1 MSELIKINNQQLP
14 VKEYNG
20 KRVVTF
26 KEIDTVHKRAP
37 GTAGRSF
44 RENRNRFIEGVDY
57 FRRNSS
63 EARNEYG
70 IAAPNGLVLITESGY
85 LMLAK
90 SFNDD
95 LAWQVQRELVNSY
108 FRNKP
113 EQYEAE
119 QLTLETAEYH
129 YYPKAW
135 HGSPVI
141 TAADFAH
148 FTGMSK
154 EAIYPYFHK
163 HPNFDIF
170 HYRHLKN
177 AELRDFK
184 AENPSIP
191 RCIADLYIITRKGCE
206 CMLKYFGL
214 AADIPLLEKQEKEIS
229 PKLDKLNKG
238 KTYNAAFID
247 ELFRKEGVFMYGEE
261 YIPLNTAVQ
270 YFCYASLFATPD
282 AKATGQAHCV
292 ELRARDPKKPDT
304 EYSFMGFN
312 RAGIR
317 HVVSLHNMMI
327 LGDKI
332 HK

>member
-90 SFNDD
+90 SFTDD

-108 FRNKP
+108 FRSKT
-113 EQYEAE
+113 EQFEPE

-129 YYPKAW
+129 YYPKTW
-135 HGSPVI
+135 HGNPVR

-177 AELRDFK
+177 AELRAFK
-184 AENPSIP
+184 AENPSVP

-214 AADIPLLEKQEKEIS
+214 TADIPILEQKQEKLLEQKQEEPAIQ
-229 PKLDKLNKG
+229 PRKAF
-238 KTYNAAFID
+238 TAA
-247 ELFRKEGVFMYGEE
+247 E
-261 YIPLNTAVQ
+261 YIAALEILNDLRLKFKKELESENCMFPSTTKQNLEAVCRAMGHFSIPLITI
-270 YFCYASLFATPD
+270 
-282 AKATGQAHCV
+282 GQ
-292 ELRARDPKKPDT
+292 
-304 EYSFMGFN
+304 N
-312 RAGIR
+312 
-317 HVVSLHNMMI
+317 
-327 LGDKI
+327 DKVI
-332 HK
+332 

>member
-1 MSELIKINNQQLP
+1 MNNEIITKTDNQFGTVRCIEENGTVLFCASDVAKALGYVNANKAVGTHCLAITKRYSTISGRRKQEINFIPECDVYRLICHSKLPDAIRFEKWVFEDVVPNAVHGKQNSEP
-14 VKEYNG
+14 
-20 KRVVTF
+20 
-26 KEIDTVHKRAP
+26 
-37 GTAGRSF
+37 
-44 RENRNRFIEGVDY
+44 
-57 FRRNSS
+57 
-63 EARNEYG
+63 
-70 IAAPNGLVLITESGY
+70 
-85 LMLAK
+85 
-90 SFNDD
+90 
-95 LAWQVQRELVNSY
+95 
-108 FRNKP
+108 
-113 EQYEAE
+113 E

-206 CMLKYFGL
+206 CMLRYFGL
-214 AADIPLLEKQEKEIS
+214 TADIPLLEKQEKEIS
-229 PKLDKLNKG
+229 PKLEKLNKG

>member
-14 VKEYNG
+14 IKEYNG
-20 KRVVTF
+20 QRVVTF
-26 KEIDTVHKRAP
+26 KEIDAVHKRTP
-37 GTAGRSF
+37 GTAHRNF
-44 RENRNRFIEGVDY
+44 KANRNRFIEGVDY
-57 FRRNSS
+57 YKLQKDEIRPFGINS
-63 EARNEYG
+63 
-70 IAAPNGLVLITESGY
+70 PNGGIIITESGY

-108 FRNKP
+108 FRSKT

-129 YYPKAW
+129 YYPKTW
-135 HGSPVI
+135 HGNPVI

-177 AELRDFK
+177 AELRAFK
-184 AENPSIP
+184 AENPSVP

-214 AADIPLLEKQEKEIS
+214 TADIPILEQKQEKLLEQKQEEPAIQ
-229 PKLDKLNKG
+229 PRKAF
-238 KTYNAAFID
+238 TAA
-247 ELFRKEGVFMYGEE
+247 E
-261 YIPLNTAVQ
+261 YIAALEILNDLRLKFKKELESENCMFPSTTKQNLEAVCRAMGHVSIPLITI
-270 YFCYASLFATPD
+270 
-282 AKATGQAHCV
+282 GQ
-292 ELRARDPKKPDT
+292 
-304 EYSFMGFN
+304 N
-312 RAGIR
+312 
-317 HVVSLHNMMI
+317 
-327 LGDKI
+327 DKVI
-332 HK
+332 

>member
-26 KEIDTVHKRAP
+26 KEIDAVHKRTP
-37 GTAGRSF
+37 GTAGRNF

-57 FRRNSS
+57 YKLQIDEIRRFGINS
-63 EARNEYG
+63 
-70 IAAPNGLVLITESGY
+70 PNGGILLTESGY

-108 FRNKP
+108 FRSKT
-113 EQYEAE
+113 EQFEPE

-129 YYPKAW
+129 YYPKTW

-177 AELRDFK
+177 AELRAFK
-184 AENPSIP
+184 AENPSVP

-214 AADIPLLEKQEKEIS
+214 TADIPILEQKQEKLLEQKQEEPAIQ
-229 PKLDKLNKG
+229 PRKAF
-238 KTYNAAFID
+238 TAA
-247 ELFRKEGVFMYGEE
+247 E
-261 YIPLNTAVQ
+261 YIAALEILNDLRLKFKKELESENCMFPSTTKQNLEAVCRAMGHVSIPLITI
-270 YFCYASLFATPD
+270 
-282 AKATGQAHCV
+282 GQ
-292 ELRARDPKKPDT
+292 
-304 EYSFMGFN
+304 N
-312 RAGIR
+312 
-317 HVVSLHNMMI
+317 
-327 LGDKI
+327 DKVI
-332 HK
+332 

>member
-14 VKEYNG
+14 IKEYNG
-20 KRVVTF
+20 QRVVTF
-26 KEIDTVHKRAP
+26 KEIDAVHKRTP
-37 GTAGRSF
+37 GTAHRNF
-44 RENRNRFIEGVDY
+44 KANRNRFIEGVDY
-57 FRRNSS
+57 YKLKKDENRPFGINS
-63 EARNEYG
+63 
-70 IAAPNGLVLITESGY
+70 PNGGIIITESGY

-108 FRNKP
+108 FRSKT
-113 EQYEAE
+113 EQFEPE

-129 YYPKAW
+129 YYPKTW
-135 HGSPVI
+135 HGNPVI

-177 AELRDFK
+177 AELRAFK
-184 AENPSIP
+184 AENPSVP

-214 AADIPLLEKQEKEIS
+214 TADIPILEQKQEKLLEQKQEEPAIQ
-229 PKLDKLNKG
+229 PRKAF
-238 KTYNAAFID
+238 TAA
-247 ELFRKEGVFMYGEE
+247 E
-261 YIPLNTAVQ
+261 YIAALEILNDLRLKFKKELESENCMFPSTTKQNLEAVCRAMGHVSIPLITI
-270 YFCYASLFATPD
+270 
-282 AKATGQAHCV
+282 GQ
-292 ELRARDPKKPDT
+292 
-304 EYSFMGFN
+304 N
-312 RAGIR
+312 
-317 HVVSLHNMMI
+317 
-327 LGDKI
+327 DKVI
-332 HK
+332 

>member
-14 VKEYNG
+14 IKEYNG
-20 KRVVTF
+20 QRVVTF
-26 KEIDTVHKRAP
+26 KEIDAVHKRTP
-37 GTAGRSF
+37 GTAHRNF
-44 RENRNRFIEGVDY
+44 KANRNRFIEGVDY
-57 FRRNSS
+57 YKLQKDEIRPFGINS
-63 EARNEYG
+63 
-70 IAAPNGLVLITESGY
+70 PNGGIIITESGY

-90 SFNDD
+90 SFTDD

-119 QLTLETAEYH
+119 QLTLETAEFH
-129 YYPKAW
+129 YYPKTW

-177 AELRDFK
+177 AELRAFK
-184 AENPSIP
+184 AENPSVP

-214 AADIPLLEKQEKEIS
+214 TADIPILEQKQEKLLEQKQEEPAIQ
-229 PKLDKLNKG
+229 PRKAF
-238 KTYNAAFID
+238 TAA
-247 ELFRKEGVFMYGEE
+247 E
-261 YIPLNTAVQ
+261 YIAALEILNDLRLKFKKELESENCMFPSTTKQNLEAVCRAMGHVSIPLITI
-270 YFCYASLFATPD
+270 
-282 AKATGQAHCV
+282 GQ
-292 ELRARDPKKPDT
+292 
-304 EYSFMGFN
+304 N
-312 RAGIR
+312 
-317 HVVSLHNMMI
+317 
-327 LGDKI
+327 DKVI
-332 HK
+332 

>member
-14 VKEYNG
+14 IKEYNG
-20 KRVVTF
+20 QRVVTF
-26 KEIDTVHKRAP
+26 KEIDAVHKRTP
-37 GTAGRSF
+37 GTAHRNF
-44 RENRNRFIEGVDY
+44 KANRNRFIEGVDY
-57 FRRNSS
+57 YKLQKDEIRPFGINS
-63 EARNEYG
+63 
-70 IAAPNGLVLITESGY
+70 PNGGIIITESGY

-129 YYPKAW
+129 YYPKTW

-163 HPNFDIF
+163 HPNFDIL

-177 AELRDFK
+177 AELRTFK
-184 AENPSIP
+184 TENPSVP

-214 AADIPLLEKQEKEIS
+214 TADIPILEQKQEKLLEQKQEEPAIQ
-229 PKLDKLNKG
+229 PRKAF
-238 KTYNAAFID
+238 TAA
-247 ELFRKEGVFMYGEE
+247 E
-261 YIPLNTAVQ
+261 YIAALEILNDLRLKFKKELESENCMFPSTTKQNLEAVCRAMGHVSIPLITI
-270 YFCYASLFATPD
+270 
-282 AKATGQAHCV
+282 GQ
-292 ELRARDPKKPDT
+292 
-304 EYSFMGFN
+304 N
-312 RAGIR
+312 
-317 HVVSLHNMMI
+317 
-327 LGDKI
+327 DKVI
-332 HK
+332 

>member
-1 MSELIKINNQQLP
+1 MNKLIKINNQPLP
-14 VKEYNG
+14 IKEYNG
-20 KRVVTF
+20 QRVVTF
-26 KEIDTVHKRAP
+26 KEIDAVHKRTP
-37 GTAGRSF
+37 GTAHRNF
-44 RENRNRFIEGVDY
+44 KANRNRFIEGVDY
-57 FRRNSS
+57 YKLQKDEIRPFGINS
-63 EARNEYG
+63 
-70 IAAPNGLVLITESGY
+70 PNGGIIITESGY

-90 SFNDD
+90 SFTDD

-119 QLTLETAEYH
+119 QLTLETAEFH
-129 YYPKAW
+129 YYPKTW

-177 AELRDFK
+177 AELRAFK
-184 AENPSIP
+184 AENPSVP

-214 AADIPLLEKQEKEIS
+214 TADIPILEQKQEKLLEQKQEELLEQKQEEPAIQ
-229 PKLDKLNKG
+229 PRKAF
-238 KTYNAAFID
+238 TAA
-247 ELFRKEGVFMYGEE
+247 E
-261 YIPLNTAVQ
+261 YIAALEILNDLRLKFKKELESENCMFPSTTKQNLEAVCRAMGHVSIPLITI
-270 YFCYASLFATPD
+270 
-282 AKATGQAHCV
+282 GQ
-292 ELRARDPKKPDT
+292 
-304 EYSFMGFN
+304 N
-312 RAGIR
+312 
-317 HVVSLHNMMI
+317 
-327 LGDKI
+327 DKVI
-332 HK
+332 

>member
-63 EARNEYG
+63 EARNEFG

-90 SFNDD
+90 SFTDD

-108 FRNKP
+108 FRNKA
-113 EQYEAE
+113 EQFEPE
-119 QLTLETAEYH
+119 QLTLETTEYH
-129 YYPKAW
+129 YYPKTW

-177 AELRDFK
+177 AELRAFK
-184 AENPSIP
+184 AENPSVP

-214 AADIPLLEKQEKEIS
+214 AADIPILERKREKLLEQEQEKPAIQ
-229 PKLDKLNKG
+229 PRKAF
-238 KTYNAAFID
+238 TAA
-247 ELFRKEGVFMYGEE
+247 E
-261 YIPLNTAVQ
+261 YIAALEILNDLRLKFKKELESENCMFPSTTKQNLEAVCRAMGHVSIPLITI
-270 YFCYASLFATPD
+270 
-282 AKATGQAHCV
+282 GQ
-292 ELRARDPKKPDT
+292 
-304 EYSFMGFN
+304 N
-312 RAGIR
+312 
-317 HVVSLHNMMI
+317 
-327 LGDKI
+327 DKVI
-332 HK
+332 

>member
-1 MSELIKINNQQLP
+1 MNNEIITKTDNQFGTVRCIEENGTVLFCASDVAKALGYVNANKAVGTHCLAITKRYSTISGRRKQEINFIPECDVYRLICHSKLPDAIRFEKWVFEDVVPNAVHGKQNSEP
-14 VKEYNG
+14 
-20 KRVVTF
+20 
-26 KEIDTVHKRAP
+26 
-37 GTAGRSF
+37 
-44 RENRNRFIEGVDY
+44 
-57 FRRNSS
+57 
-63 EARNEYG
+63 
-70 IAAPNGLVLITESGY
+70 
-85 LMLAK
+85 
-90 SFNDD
+90 
-95 LAWQVQRELVNSY
+95 
-108 FRNKP
+108 
-113 EQYEAE
+113 E

-206 CMLKYFGL
+206 CMLRYFGL
-214 AADIPLLEKQEKEIS
+214 TADIPLLEKQEKEIS
-229 PKLDKLNKG
+229 PKLEKLNKG
-238 KTYNAAFID
+238 KTYNAAFIA

>member
-1 MSELIKINNQQLP
+1 MSELIKINNQQLH

-85 LMLAK
+85 LMLTK
-90 SFNDD
+90 SFTDD

-108 FRNKP
+108 FRSKT
-113 EQYEAE
+113 EQFEPE

-129 YYPKAW
+129 YYPKTW
-135 HGSPVI
+135 HGNPVI

-177 AELRDFK
+177 AELRAFK
-184 AENPSIP
+184 AENPSVP

-214 AADIPLLEKQEKEIS
+214 TADIPILEQKQEKLLEQKQEEPAIQ
-229 PKLDKLNKG
+229 PRKAF
-238 KTYNAAFID
+238 TAA
-247 ELFRKEGVFMYGEE
+247 E
-261 YIPLNTAVQ
+261 YIAALEILNDLRLKFKKELESENCMFPSTTKQNLEAVCRAMGHVSIPLITI
-270 YFCYASLFATPD
+270 
-282 AKATGQAHCV
+282 GQ
-292 ELRARDPKKPDT
+292 
-304 EYSFMGFN
+304 N
-312 RAGIR
+312 
-317 HVVSLHNMMI
+317 
-327 LGDKI
+327 DKVI
-332 HK
+332 

>member
-14 VKEYNG
+14 IKEYNG
-20 KRVVTF
+20 QRVVTF
-26 KEIDTVHKRAP
+26 KEIDAVHKRTP
-37 GTAGRSF
+37 GTAHRNF
-44 RENRNRFIEGVDY
+44 KANRNRFIEGVDY
-57 FRRNSS
+57 YKLQKDEIRPFGINS
-63 EARNEYG
+63 
-70 IAAPNGLVLITESGY
+70 PNGGIIITESGY

-90 SFNDD
+90 SFTDD

-129 YYPKAW
+129 YYPKTW
-135 HGSPVI
+135 HGNPVI

-177 AELRDFK
+177 AELRAFK
-184 AENPSIP
+184 AENPSVP

-214 AADIPLLEKQEKEIS
+214 TADIPILEQKQEKLLEQKQEEPAIQ
-229 PKLDKLNKG
+229 PRKAF
-238 KTYNAAFID
+238 TAA
-247 ELFRKEGVFMYGEE
+247 E
-261 YIPLNTAVQ
+261 YIAALEILNDLRLKFKKELESENCMFPSTTKQNLEAVCRAMGHVSIPLITI
-270 YFCYASLFATPD
+270 
-282 AKATGQAHCV
+282 GQ
-292 ELRARDPKKPDT
+292 
-304 EYSFMGFN
+304 N
-312 RAGIR
+312 
-317 HVVSLHNMMI
+317 
-327 LGDKI
+327 DKVI
-332 HK
+332 

>member
-1 MSELIKINNQQLP
+1 MIASD
-14 VKEYNG
+14 
-20 KRVVTF
+20 
-26 KEIDTVHKRAP
+26 EIRPKP
-37 GTAGRSF
+37 K
-44 RENRNRFIEGVDY
+44 
-57 FRRNSS
+57 
-63 EARNEYG
+63 NEFG
-70 IAAPNGLVLITESGY
+70 IAAPNGLILLTESGY

-154 EAIYPYFHK
+154 ETVYTYFHK
-163 HPNFDIF
+163 NPQYEIF
-170 HYRHLKN
+170 HYMHLKHDQ
-177 AELRDFK
+177 LRQFK
-184 AENPSIP
+184 AENPSVP

-214 AADIPLLEKQEKEIS
+214 AADIPILEQNQEELLEQKQKQEKSAIQ
-229 PKLDKLNKG
+229 PRKAF
-238 KTYNAAFID
+238 TAA
-247 ELFRKEGVFMYGEE
+247 E
-261 YIPLNTAVQ
+261 YIAALEILNDLRLKFKKELESENCMFPSTTKQNLEAVCRAMGHVSIPLITI
-270 YFCYASLFATPD
+270 
-282 AKATGQAHCV
+282 GQ
-292 ELRARDPKKPDT
+292 
-304 EYSFMGFN
+304 N
-312 RAGIR
+312 
-317 HVVSLHNMMI
+317 
-327 LGDKI
+327 DKVI
-332 HK
+332 

>member
-20 KRVVTF
+20 QRVVTF
-26 KEIDTVHKRAP
+26 KEIDAVHKRTP
-37 GTAGRSF
+37 GTAHRNF
-44 RENRNRFIEGVDY
+44 KANRNRFIEGVDY
-57 FRRNSS
+57 YKLQKDEIRPFGINS
-63 EARNEYG
+63 
-70 IAAPNGLVLITESGY
+70 PNGGIIITESGY

-108 FRNKP
+108 FRSKT
-113 EQYEAE
+113 EQFEPE

-129 YYPKAW
+129 YYPKTW

-177 AELRDFK
+177 AELRAFK
-184 AENPSIP
+184 AENPSVP

-214 AADIPLLEKQEKEIS
+214 AADIPILEQKQEKLLEQKQEEPAIQ
-229 PKLDKLNKG
+229 PRKAF
-238 KTYNAAFID
+238 TAA
-247 ELFRKEGVFMYGEE
+247 E
-261 YIPLNTAVQ
+261 YIAALEILNDLRLKFKKELESENCMFPSTTKQNLEAVCRAMGHVSIPLITI
-270 YFCYASLFATPD
+270 
-282 AKATGQAHCV
+282 GQ
-292 ELRARDPKKPDT
+292 
-304 EYSFMGFN
+304 N
-312 RAGIR
+312 
-317 HVVSLHNMMI
+317 
-327 LGDKI
+327 DKVI
-332 HK
+332 

>member
-20 KRVVTF
+20 KRVVTL
-26 KEIDTVHKRAP
+26 KEIDTVHGRTS
-37 GTAGRSF
+37 GTARRSF
-44 RENRNRFIEGVDY
+44 NVNKKRFIEGIDY
-57 FRRNSS
+57 FVRNSY

-90 SFNDD
+90 SFTDD

-108 FRNKP
+108 FRNKT
-113 EQYEAE
+113 EQFEPE

-129 YYPKAW
+129 YYPKTW

-177 AELRDFK
+177 AELRAFK
-184 AENPSIP
+184 AENPSVP

-214 AADIPLLEKQEKEIS
+214 AADIPILEQKQEKLLEQKQEEPAIQ
-229 PKLDKLNKG
+229 PRKAF
-238 KTYNAAFID
+238 TAA
-247 ELFRKEGVFMYGEE
+247 E
-261 YIPLNTAVQ
+261 YIAALEILNDLRLKFKKELESENCMFPSTTKQNLEAVCRAMGHVSIPLITI
-270 YFCYASLFATPD
+270 
-282 AKATGQAHCV
+282 GQ
-292 ELRARDPKKPDT
+292 
-304 EYSFMGFN
+304 N
-312 RAGIR
+312 
-317 HVVSLHNMMI
+317 
-327 LGDKI
+327 DKVI
-332 HK
+332 

>member
-20 KRVVTF
+20 KRVVTL
-26 KEIDTVHKRAP
+26 KEIDTVHGRTS
-37 GTAGRSF
+37 GTARRSF
-44 RENRNRFIEGVDY
+44 NVNKKRFIEGIDY
-57 FRRNSS
+57 FVRNSY

-90 SFNDD
+90 SFTDD

-108 FRNKP
+108 FRSKT
-113 EQYEAE
+113 EQFEPE

-129 YYPKAW
+129 YYPKTW
-135 HGSPVI
+135 HGNPVI

-214 AADIPLLEKQEKEIS
+214 TADIPILEQKQEKLLEQKQEEPAIQ
-229 PKLDKLNKG
+229 PRKAF
-238 KTYNAAFID
+238 TAA
-247 ELFRKEGVFMYGEE
+247 E
-261 YIPLNTAVQ
+261 YIAALEILNDLRLKFKKELESENCMFPSTTKQNLEAVCRAMGHVSIPLITI
-270 YFCYASLFATPD
+270 
-282 AKATGQAHCV
+282 GQ
-292 ELRARDPKKPDT
+292 
-304 EYSFMGFN
+304 N
-312 RAGIR
+312 
-317 HVVSLHNMMI
+317 
-327 LGDKI
+327 DKVI
-332 HK
+332 

>member
-1 MSELIKINNQQLP
+1 MNKLIKINNQPLP
-14 VKEYNG
+14 IKEYNG
-20 KRVVTF
+20 QRVVTF
-26 KEIDTVHKRAP
+26 KEIDAVHKRTP
-37 GTAGRSF
+37 GTAGRNF

-90 SFNDD
+90 SFTDD

-108 FRNKP
+108 FRSKT
-113 EQYEAE
+113 EQFEPE

-129 YYPKAW
+129 YYPKTW
-135 HGSPVI
+135 HGNPVI

-177 AELRDFK
+177 AELRAFK
-184 AENPSIP
+184 AENPSVP

-214 AADIPLLEKQEKEIS
+214 TADIPILEQKQEKLLEQKQEEPAIQ
-229 PKLDKLNKG
+229 PRKAF
-238 KTYNAAFID
+238 TAA
-247 ELFRKEGVFMYGEE
+247 E
-261 YIPLNTAVQ
+261 YIAALEILNDLRLKFKKELESENCMFPSTTKQNLEAVCRAMGHVSIPLITI
-270 YFCYASLFATPD
+270 
-282 AKATGQAHCV
+282 GQ
-292 ELRARDPKKPDT
+292 
-304 EYSFMGFN
+304 N
-312 RAGIR
+312 
-317 HVVSLHNMMI
+317 
-327 LGDKI
+327 DKVI
-332 HK
+332 

>member
-1 MSELIKINNQQLP
+1 MNKLIKINNQPLP
-14 VKEYNG
+14 IKEYNG
-20 KRVVTF
+20 QRVVTF
-26 KEIDTVHKRAP
+26 KEIDAVHKRTP
-37 GTAGRSF
+37 GTAHRNF
-44 RENRNRFIEGVDY
+44 KANRNRFIEGVDC

-63 EARNEYG
+63 EARNEFG
-70 IAAPNGLVLITESGY
+70 IAAPNGLILLTESGY

-119 QLTLETAEYH
+119 QLTLETSEYY
-129 YYPKAW
+129 YYPKTW
-135 HGSPVI
+135 HGNPVI

-163 HPNFDIF
+163 HPNFEIF

-177 AELRDFK
+177 AELRAFK
-184 AENPSIP
+184 AENPSVP

-214 AADIPLLEKQEKEIS
+214 TADIPILERKREKLLEQEQEKPAIQ
-229 PKLDKLNKG
+229 PRKAF
-238 KTYNAAFID
+238 TAA
-247 ELFRKEGVFMYGEE
+247 E
-261 YIPLNTAVQ
+261 YIAALEILNDLRLKFKKELESENCMFPSTTKQNLEAVCRAMGHVSIPLITI
-270 YFCYASLFATPD
+270 
-282 AKATGQAHCV
+282 GQ
-292 ELRARDPKKPDT
+292 
-304 EYSFMGFN
+304 N
-312 RAGIR
+312 
-317 HVVSLHNMMI
+317 
-327 LGDKI
+327 DKVI
-332 HK
+332 

>member
-14 VKEYNG
+14 IKEYNG
-20 KRVVTF
+20 QRVVTF
-26 KEIDTVHKRAP
+26 KEIDAVHKRTP
-37 GTAGRSF
+37 GTAHRNF
-44 RENRNRFIEGVDY
+44 KANRNRFIEGVDY
-57 FRRNSS
+57 YKLQKDEIRPFGINS
-63 EARNEYG
+63 
-70 IAAPNGLVLITESGY
+70 PNGGIIITESGY
-85 LMLAK
+85 LMLTK

-129 YYPKAW
+129 YYPKTW

-177 AELRDFK
+177 AELRTFK
-184 AENPSIP
+184 TENPSVP

-214 AADIPLLEKQEKEIS
+214 TADIPILEQKQEKLLEQKQEEPAIQ
-229 PKLDKLNKG
+229 PRKAF
-238 KTYNAAFID
+238 TAA
-247 ELFRKEGVFMYGEE
+247 E
-261 YIPLNTAVQ
+261 YIAALEILNDLRLKFKKELESENCMFPSTTKQNLEAVCRAMGHVSIPLITI
-270 YFCYASLFATPD
+270 
-282 AKATGQAHCV
+282 GQ
-292 ELRARDPKKPDT
+292 
-304 EYSFMGFN
+304 N
-312 RAGIR
+312 
-317 HVVSLHNMMI
+317 
-327 LGDKI
+327 DKVI
-332 HK
+332 

>member
-90 SFNDD
+90 SFTDD

-108 FRNKP
+108 FRSKT
-113 EQYEAE
+113 EQFEPE

-129 YYPKAW
+129 YYPKTW
-135 HGSPVI
+135 HGNPVI

-177 AELRDFK
+177 AELRTFK
-184 AENPSIP
+184 TENPSVP

-214 AADIPLLEKQEKEIS
+214 TADIPILEQKQEKLLEQKQEEPAIQ
-229 PKLDKLNKG
+229 PRKAF
-238 KTYNAAFID
+238 TAA
-247 ELFRKEGVFMYGEE
+247 E
-261 YIPLNTAVQ
+261 YIAALEILNDLRLKFKKELESENCMFPSTTKQNLEAVCRAMGHVSIPLITI
-270 YFCYASLFATPD
+270 
-282 AKATGQAHCV
+282 GQ
-292 ELRARDPKKPDT
+292 
-304 EYSFMGFN
+304 N
-312 RAGIR
+312 
-317 HVVSLHNMMI
+317 
-327 LGDKI
+327 DKVI
-332 HK
+332 

>member
-14 VKEYNG
+14 IKEYNG
-20 KRVVTF
+20 QRVVTF
-26 KEIDTVHKRAP
+26 KEIDAVHKRTP
-37 GTAGRSF
+37 GTAHRNF
-44 RENRNRFIEGVDY
+44 KANRNRFIEGVDY
-57 FRRNSS
+57 YKLQKDEIRPFGINS
-63 EARNEYG
+63 
-70 IAAPNGLVLITESGY
+70 PNGGIIITESGY

-90 SFNDD
+90 SFTDD

-129 YYPKAW
+129 YYPKTW

-214 AADIPLLEKQEKEIS
+214 TADIPILEQKQEKLLEQKQEEPAIQ
-229 PKLDKLNKG
+229 PRKAF
-238 KTYNAAFID
+238 TAA
-247 ELFRKEGVFMYGEE
+247 E
-261 YIPLNTAVQ
+261 YIAALEILNDLRLKFKKELESENCMFPSTTKQNLEAVCRAMGHVSIPLITI
-270 YFCYASLFATPD
+270 
-282 AKATGQAHCV
+282 GQ
-292 ELRARDPKKPDT
+292 
-304 EYSFMGFN
+304 N
-312 RAGIR
+312 
-317 HVVSLHNMMI
+317 
-327 LGDKI
+327 DKVI
-332 HK
+332 

>member
-20 KRVVTF
+20 KRVVTL
-26 KEIDTVHKRAP
+26 KEIDTIHGRTS
-37 GTAGRSF
+37 GTARRSF
-44 RENRNRFIEGVDY
+44 NVNKKRFIEGIDY
-57 FRRNSS
+57 FVRNSY

-90 SFNDD
+90 SFTDD

-108 FRNKP
+108 FRSKT
-113 EQYEAE
+113 EQFEPE

-129 YYPKAW
+129 YYPKTW

-177 AELRDFK
+177 AELRAFK
-184 AENPSIP
+184 AENPSVP

-214 AADIPLLEKQEKEIS
+214 TADIPILEQKQEKLLEQKQEEPAIQ
-229 PKLDKLNKG
+229 PRKAF
-238 KTYNAAFID
+238 TAA
-247 ELFRKEGVFMYGEE
+247 E
-261 YIPLNTAVQ
+261 YIAALEILNDLRLKFKKELESENCMFPSTTKQNLEAVCRAMGHVSIPLITI
-270 YFCYASLFATPD
+270 
-282 AKATGQAHCV
+282 GQ
-292 ELRARDPKKPDT
+292 
-304 EYSFMGFN
+304 N
-312 RAGIR
+312 
-317 HVVSLHNMMI
+317 
-327 LGDKI
+327 DKVI
-332 HK
+332 

>member
-14 VKEYNG
+14 IKEYNG
-20 KRVVTF
+20 QRVVTF
-26 KEIDTVHKRAP
+26 KEIDAVHKRTP
-37 GTAGRSF
+37 GTAHRNF
-44 RENRNRFIEGVDY
+44 KANRNRFIEGVDY
-57 FRRNSS
+57 YKLQKDEIRPFGINS
-63 EARNEYG
+63 
-70 IAAPNGLVLITESGY
+70 PNGGIIITESGY

-129 YYPKAW
+129 YYPKTW

-141 TAADFAH
+141 TAADSAH

-154 EAIYPYFHK
+154 EAVYPYFHK

-177 AELRDFK
+177 AELRAFK
-184 AENPSIP
+184 AENPSVP

-214 AADIPLLEKQEKEIS
+214 TADIPILEQKQEKLLEQKQEEPAIQ
-229 PKLDKLNKG
+229 PRKAF
-238 KTYNAAFID
+238 TAA
-247 ELFRKEGVFMYGEE
+247 E
-261 YIPLNTAVQ
+261 YIAALEILNDLRLKFKKELESENCMFPSTTKQNLEAVCRAMGHVSIPLITI
-270 YFCYASLFATPD
+270 
-282 AKATGQAHCV
+282 GQ
-292 ELRARDPKKPDT
+292 
-304 EYSFMGFN
+304 N
-312 RAGIR
+312 
-317 HVVSLHNMMI
+317 
-327 LGDKI
+327 DKVI
-332 HK
+332 

>member
-20 KRVVTF
+20 KRVVTL
-26 KEIDTVHKRAP
+26 KEIDTVHGRTS
-37 GTAGRSF
+37 GTARKRF
-44 RENRNRFIEGVDY
+44 NDNRKRFIKGVDY
-57 FRRNSS
+57 FVRNSD

-90 SFNDD
+90 SFTDD

-108 FRNKP
+108 FRSKT
-113 EQYEAE
+113 EQFEPE

-129 YYPKAW
+129 YYPKTW

-177 AELRDFK
+177 AELRAFK
-184 AENPSIP
+184 AENPSVP

-214 AADIPLLEKQEKEIS
+214 TADIPILEQKQEKLLEQKQEEPAIQ
-229 PKLDKLNKG
+229 PRKAF
-238 KTYNAAFID
+238 TAA
-247 ELFRKEGVFMYGEE
+247 E
-261 YIPLNTAVQ
+261 YIAALEILNDLRLKFKKELESENCMFPSTTKQNLEAVCRAMGHVSIPLITI
-270 YFCYASLFATPD
+270 
-282 AKATGQAHCV
+282 GQ
-292 ELRARDPKKPDT
+292 
-304 EYSFMGFN
+304 N
-312 RAGIR
+312 
-317 HVVSLHNMMI
+317 
-327 LGDKI
+327 DKVI
-332 HK
+332 

>member
-14 VKEYNG
+14 IKEYNG
-20 KRVVTF
+20 QRVVTF
-26 KEIDTVHKRAP
+26 KEIDAVHKRTP
-37 GTAGRSF
+37 GTAHRNF
-44 RENRNRFIEGVDY
+44 KANRNRFIEGVDY
-57 FRRNSS
+57 YKLQKDEIRPFGINS
-63 EARNEYG
+63 
-70 IAAPNGLVLITESGY
+70 PNGGIIITESGY

-108 FRNKP
+108 FRSKT
-113 EQYEAE
+113 EQFEPE

-129 YYPKAW
+129 YYPKTW

-154 EAIYPYFHK
+154 EAVYPYFHK

-177 AELRDFK
+177 AELRAFK

-214 AADIPLLEKQEKEIS
+214 TADIPILEQKQEKLLEQKQEEPAIQ
-229 PKLDKLNKG
+229 PRKAF
-238 KTYNAAFID
+238 TAA
-247 ELFRKEGVFMYGEE
+247 E
-261 YIPLNTAVQ
+261 YIAALEILNDLRLKFKKELESENCMFPSTTKQNLEAVCRAMGHVSIPLITI
-270 YFCYASLFATPD
+270 
-282 AKATGQAHCV
+282 GQ
-292 ELRARDPKKPDT
+292 
-304 EYSFMGFN
+304 N
-312 RAGIR
+312 
-317 HVVSLHNMMI
+317 
-327 LGDKI
+327 DKVI
-332 HK
+332 

>member
-90 SFNDD
+90 SFTDD

-108 FRNKP
+108 FRSKT
-113 EQYEAE
+113 EQFEPE

-129 YYPKAW
+129 YYPKTW
-135 HGSPVI
+135 HGNPVI

-177 AELRDFK
+177 AELRAFK
-184 AENPSIP
+184 AENPSVP

-206 CMLKYFGL
+206 CMLKYCGL
-214 AADIPLLEKQEKEIS
+214 TADIPILEQKQEKLLEQKQEEPAIQ
-229 PKLDKLNKG
+229 PRKAF
-238 KTYNAAFID
+238 TAA
-247 ELFRKEGVFMYGEE
+247 E
-261 YIPLNTAVQ
+261 YIAALEILNDLRLKFKKELESENCMFPSTTKQNLEAVCRAMGHVSIPLITI
-270 YFCYASLFATPD
+270 
-282 AKATGQAHCV
+282 GQ
-292 ELRARDPKKPDT
+292 
-304 EYSFMGFN
+304 N
-312 RAGIR
+312 
-317 HVVSLHNMMI
+317 
-327 LGDKI
+327 DKVI
-332 HK
+332 

>member
-14 VKEYNG
+14 IKEYNG
-20 KRVVTF
+20 QRVVTF
-26 KEIDTVHKRAP
+26 KEIDAVHKRTP
-37 GTAGRSF
+37 GTAHRNF
-44 RENRNRFIEGVDY
+44 KANRNRFIEGVDY
-57 FRRNSS
+57 YKLQKDEIRPFGINS
-63 EARNEYG
+63 
-70 IAAPNGLVLITESGY
+70 PNGGIIITESGY

-129 YYPKAW
+129 YYPKTW

-177 AELRDFK
+177 AELRAFK
-184 AENPSIP
+184 AENPSVP

-214 AADIPLLEKQEKEIS
+214 AADIPILEQKQEKLLEQKQEEPAIQ
-229 PKLDKLNKG
+229 PRKAF
-238 KTYNAAFID
+238 TAA
-247 ELFRKEGVFMYGEE
+247 E
-261 YIPLNTAVQ
+261 YIAALEILNDLRLKFKKELESENCMFPSTTKQNLEAVCRAMGHVSIPLITI
-270 YFCYASLFATPD
+270 
-282 AKATGQAHCV
+282 GQ
-292 ELRARDPKKPDT
+292 
-304 EYSFMGFN
+304 N
-312 RAGIR
+312 
-317 HVVSLHNMMI
+317 
-327 LGDKI
+327 DKVI
-332 HK
+332 

>member
-26 KEIDTVHKRAP
+26 KEIDAVHKRTP
-37 GTAGRSF
+37 GTAHRNF
-44 RENRNRFIEGVDY
+44 KANRNRFIEGVDY
-57 FRRNSS
+57 YKLQKDEIRPFGINS
-63 EARNEYG
+63 
-70 IAAPNGLVLITESGY
+70 PNGGIIITESGY

-108 FRNKP
+108 FRSKT

-129 YYPKAW
+129 YYPKTW
-135 HGSPVI
+135 HGNPVI

-177 AELRDFK
+177 AELRAFK
-184 AENPSIP
+184 AENPSVP

-214 AADIPLLEKQEKEIS
+214 TADIPILEQKQEKLLEQKQEEPAIQ
-229 PKLDKLNKG
+229 PRKAF
-238 KTYNAAFID
+238 TAA
-247 ELFRKEGVFMYGEE
+247 E
-261 YIPLNTAVQ
+261 YIAALEILNDLRLKFKKELESENCMFPSTTKQNLEAVCRAMGHVSIPLITI
-270 YFCYASLFATPD
+270 
-282 AKATGQAHCV
+282 GQ
-292 ELRARDPKKPDT
+292 
-304 EYSFMGFN
+304 N
-312 RAGIR
+312 
-317 HVVSLHNMMI
+317 
-327 LGDKI
+327 DKVI
-332 HK
+332 

>member
-14 VKEYNG
+14 IKEYNG
-20 KRVVTF
+20 QRVVTF
-26 KEIDTVHKRAP
+26 KEIDAVHKRTP
-37 GTAGRSF
+37 GTAHRNF
-44 RENRNRFIEGVDY
+44 KANRNRFIEGVDY
-57 FRRNSS
+57 YKLQKDEIRPFGINS
-63 EARNEYG
+63 
-70 IAAPNGLVLITESGY
+70 PNGGIIITESGY

-95 LAWQVQRELVNSY
+95 LAWQVQRELVTSY
-108 FRNKP
+108 FRSKT
-113 EQYEAE
+113 EQFEPE

-129 YYPKAW
+129 YYPKTW

-177 AELRDFK
+177 AELRAFK
-184 AENPSIP
+184 AENPSVP

-214 AADIPLLEKQEKEIS
+214 TADIPILEQKQEKLLEQKQEEPAIQ
-229 PKLDKLNKG
+229 PRKAF
-238 KTYNAAFID
+238 TAA
-247 ELFRKEGVFMYGEE
+247 E
-261 YIPLNTAVQ
+261 YIAALEILNDLRLKFKKELESENCMFPSTTKQNLEAVCRAMGHVSIPLITI
-270 YFCYASLFATPD
+270 
-282 AKATGQAHCV
+282 GQ
-292 ELRARDPKKPDT
+292 
-304 EYSFMGFN
+304 N
-312 RAGIR
+312 
-317 HVVSLHNMMI
+317 
-327 LGDKI
+327 DKVI
-332 HK
+332 

>member
-14 VKEYNG
+14 IKEYNG
-20 KRVVTF
+20 QRVVTF
-26 KEIDTVHKRAP
+26 KEIDAVHKRTP
-37 GTAGRSF
+37 GTAHRNF
-44 RENRNRFIEGVDY
+44 KANRNRFIEGVDY
-57 FRRNSS
+57 YKLQKDEIRPFGINS
-63 EARNEYG
+63 
-70 IAAPNGLVLITESGY
+70 PNGGIIITESGY

-95 LAWQVQRELVNSY
+95 IAWQVQRELVNSY

-129 YYPKAW
+129 YYPKTW

-177 AELRDFK
+177 AELRTFK
-184 AENPSIP
+184 TENPSVP

-214 AADIPLLEKQEKEIS
+214 TADIPILEQKQEKLLEQKQEEPAIQ
-229 PKLDKLNKG
+229 PRKAF
-238 KTYNAAFID
+238 TAA
-247 ELFRKEGVFMYGEE
+247 E
-261 YIPLNTAVQ
+261 YIAALEILNDLRLKFKKELESENCMFPSTTKQNLEAVCRAMGHVSIPLITI
-270 YFCYASLFATPD
+270 
-282 AKATGQAHCV
+282 GQ
-292 ELRARDPKKPDT
+292 
-304 EYSFMGFN
+304 N
-312 RAGIR
+312 
-317 HVVSLHNMMI
+317 
-327 LGDKI
+327 DKVI
-332 HK
+332 

>member
-14 VKEYNG
+14 IKEYNG
-20 KRVVTF
+20 QRVVTF
-26 KEIDTVHKRAP
+26 KEIDAVHKRTP
-37 GTAGRSF
+37 GTAHRNF
-44 RENRNRFIEGVDY
+44 KANRNRFIEGVDY
-57 FRRNSS
+57 YKLQGDEIRPLGINSP
-63 EARNEYG
+63 YG
-70 IAAPNGLVLITESGY
+70 GIIITESGY

-108 FRNKP
+108 FRSKT
-113 EQYEAE
+113 EQFEPE

-129 YYPKAW
+129 YYPKTW
-135 HGSPVI
+135 HGNPVI

-177 AELRDFK
+177 AELRAFK
-184 AENPSIP
+184 AENPSVP

-214 AADIPLLEKQEKEIS
+214 TADIPILEQKQEKLLEQKQEEPAIQ
-229 PKLDKLNKG
+229 PRKAF
-238 KTYNAAFID
+238 TAA
-247 ELFRKEGVFMYGEE
+247 E
-261 YIPLNTAVQ
+261 YIAALEILNDLRLKFKKELESENCMFPSTTKQNLEAVCRAMGHVSIPLITI
-270 YFCYASLFATPD
+270 
-282 AKATGQAHCV
+282 GQ
-292 ELRARDPKKPDT
+292 
-304 EYSFMGFN
+304 N
-312 RAGIR
+312 
-317 HVVSLHNMMI
+317 
-327 LGDKI
+327 DKVI
-332 HK
+332 